1 LISLCVRSGE
11 FVANVIFDKSFAE
24 TVFFTHFQDIFSVF
38 YQSDAMS
45 ANQSLRDISSLS
57 PLFYL
62 HSFFMRPQTFLSTA
76 LCAVACV
83 AFSCA
88 CFVSCAQR
96 ESAKSMPEQQPA
108 QEAVIGMET
117 SNKAASVKVFALES
131 VEVSKSGQRA
141 DFAWKDGKSVVKLSD
156 FSKGKP
162 VFLNF
167 WATWCP
173 PCRREL
179 PDIVE
184 LNKEFGDKVVF
195 IGVALENESKAA
207 KAAPLVSSFA
217 QKNNL
222 GYINLVGDDKVIA
235 EITAGYGNV
244 EAIPTTFVI
253 GKDGAIVQKLVGGQ
267 SKQDF
272 LAAIKKAL

>member
-1 LISLCVRSGE
+1 
-11 FVANVIFDKSFAE
+11 
-24 TVFFTHFQDIFSVF
+24 
-38 YQSDAMS
+38 
-45 ANQSLRDISSLS
+45 
-57 PLFYL
+57 
-62 HSFFMRPQTFLSTA
+62 MRPQTSLSTA
-76 LCAVACV
+76 LRTAVYAVACV
-83 AFSCA
+83 AISCA

-96 ESAKSMPEQQPA
+96 ESAKNIPQDQPA
-108 QEAVIGMET
+108 QEAVIGIET

-131 VEVSKSGQRA
+131 VEAAKVVKAGQRA

-173 PCRREL
+173 PCRKEL

-184 LNKEFGDKVVF
+184 LNKELGDKVVF

-207 KAAPLVSSFA
+207 KASPLVSSFA

-244 EAIPTTFVI
+244 EAIPTTFII
-253 GKDGAIVQKLVGGQ
+253 GKDGAILQKLVGGQ